1 MMLIDRRMVLAG
13 LSAAG
18 TMAFLDL
25 PGLEA
30 QAAALAEGHRPLSF
44 LSGAE
49 AELLG
54 AMCDRLI
61 PEDDFPS
68 ASQAGVV
75 DFIDLQLA
83 GEWGQGA
90 GFYAKSPYFEGKPEQ
105 GYQLPLTPAKLYR
118 TALHGILS
126 DNGTR
131 FLRLSG
137 GEQDA
142 FLTELEKDRRNPGK
156 VPGSVF
162 FATLLHNTVEGYF
175 ADPIY
180 GGNRGYAGW
189 RMVGFPGAHAFYLAE
204 ISRHNLAY
212 DRPPSGIGDDLRAVP
227 RPSPVK
233 SETNPQDRRG

>member
-1 MMLIDRRMVLAG
+1 MMLTDRRMVVAG

-18 TMAFLDL
+18 AMAFLDL
-25 PGLEA
+25 QALTA
-30 QAAALAEGHRPLSF
+30 RAAALAEGRQHLAF
-44 LSGAE
+44 LSPAE
-49 AELLG
+49 AELLS

-61 PEDDFPS
+61 PEDEFPS

-90 GFYAKSPYFEGKPEQ
+90 GFYSKSPHFDGKPEQ
-105 GYQLPLTPAKLYR
+105 GYQLPLTPANLYR
-118 TALHGILS
+118 TVLKEILS
-126 DNGTR
+126 DKKTR
-131 FLRLSG
+131 FLRLSASR
-137 GEQDA
+137 QDA
-142 FLTELEKDRRNPGK
+142 FLTDLEKSRRNPGN

-162 FATLLHNTVEGYF
+162 FAALLHNTVEGYF

-180 GGNRGYAGW
+180 GGNRDYAGW

-204 ISRHNLAY
+204 ISRHNLVY
-212 DRPPSGIGDDLRAVP
+212 DRPPYGIAHDPRGTG

-233 SETNPQDRRG
+233 SQTNSQDHRG